1 MFCRQQVY
9 RRCYIKKELYLQLE
23 MSENDQEVEHN
34 FTEYLW
40 SPLISKLAFVTD
52 AVIWDKKI
60 KSFIG
65 WYFMSFALESTLKVI
80 ELQIS
85 QCPQS
90 IVSGTLGSW

>member
-52 AVIWDKKI
+52 AVI
-60 KSFIG
+60 
-65 WYFMSFALESTLKVI
+65 
-80 ELQIS
+80 
-85 QCPQS
+85 
-90 IVSGTLGSW
+90 